1 MNPRPSER
9 ANAPSEVADR
19 FADQLSS
26 ARGALR
32 GYVRALAAGPG
43 SVDPDDAVQEA
54 LTRAWTRRAAFDME
68 RPLLPWL
75 KRIALRAFLDL
86 RRRPGETSALEVEP
100 AANELPDEMAAQE
113 EVQRLLDRLEPREA
127 ALLDRFHRLG
137 EPLQSIAEDLGLPLG
152 TAKSLLHRARRKLA
166 EGSR

>member
-9 ANAPSEVADR
+9 ANAPSEVAGR

-26 ARGALR
+26 ARSALR
-32 GYVRALAAGPG
+32 GYARALAAGQG

-54 LTRAWTRRAAFDME
+54 LTRAWTRRASFDME

-86 RRRPGETSALEVEP
+86 RRRP
-100 AANELPDEMAAQE
+100 
-113 EVQRLLDRLEPREA
+113 
-127 ALLDRFHRLG
+127 
-137 EPLQSIAEDLGLPLG
+137 
-152 TAKSLLHRARRKLA
+152 
-166 EGSR
+166 